1 MVHARANEAAAHAET
16 LIPDALR
23 RLSDYVGVVALSR
36 DPARAPDVKRM
47 AEIARD
53 DLRAAGLADARLLE
67 LPGALPCVAA
77 SWLERPGA
85 PTVLIYGH
93 FDQQPATASEW
104 RTPPHTLTLRGD
116 RLHGRGAA
124 DDLGGWLS
132 QLVAFKAWKAVGGPP
147 INVRFLLEGEE
158 EIGSPRLG
166 DYMSAFPEEFAADV
180 MVLTD
185 CDNPSTD
192 VPGLTVSLRGLLDV
206 EVTLR
211 ALRGKVHSGL
221 WGGAVPDPAVGLC
234 KVVAG
239 LVDDEGRVAGLVAE
253 NDPAWRKSVAALSP
267 DDEALRRDAGLVPGV
282 PGLPPGDLPRV
293 EWMWRQPHVTVIG
306 TTLPSIADR
315 ANVILPQA
323 TAHLSVRLAPGQE
336 PADVFAFLERRIRS
350 LVPFGLQV
358 EVKKTGGSAGWA
370 YAAEGPAFDAA
381 ARAYARAFG
390 RDLVKIG
397 VGGSIPF
404 ITLFARRF
412 PDTPLI
418 LNGVM
423 DPQTSA
429 HGPDESLHVG
439 LFRKV
444 VLANVQLLGELA
456 GLQATG
462 GAAPRP
468 AAAPARGPDGACCP

>member
-1 MVHARANEAAAHAET
+1 MSSQTAEKAAEKAEALVPE
-16 LIPDALR
+16 ALR
-23 RLSDYVGVVALSR
+23 RLVDYVAIPALSR
-36 DPARAPDVKRM
+36 DPARAPDVRRM
-47 AEIARD
+47 AEVARD
-53 DLRAAGLADARLLE
+53 DLRAAGLDDVKVLE

-77 SWLERPGA
+77 SWLKRPGA

-93 FDQQPATASEW
+93 FDQQPATPAEW
-104 RTPPHTLTLRGD
+104 QSPPHTLTPRGE
-116 RLHGRGAA
+116 RLYGRGAA

-132 QLVAFKAWKAVGGPP
+132 QLVAFKAWMECGGPP
-147 INVRFLLEGEE
+147 LNVRFLLEGEE
-158 EIGSPRLG
+158 EIGSPHLG
-166 DYMSAFPEEFAADV
+166 DFMSAYPEHFAADV

-185 CDNPSTD
+185 CDNPSTE
-192 VPGLTVSLRGLLDV
+192 VPGMTVSLRGLLDV
-206 EVTLR
+206 EVTLK

-221 WGGAVPDPAVGLC
+221 WGGALPDPAVGLC

-239 LVDDEGRVAGLVAE
+239 LVDEGGRVAGLDVPQPA
-253 NDPAWRKSVAALSP
+253 AWRESVAGLSH
-267 DDEALRRDAGLVPGV
+267 DDEGLRRDAGLLPGV
-282 PGLPPGDLPRV
+282 PGLPPGDRPRV

-306 TTLPSIADR
+306 TTLPQMSDV

-336 PADVFAFLERRIRS
+336 PDDVFAFLDKRIRAF
-350 LVPFGLQV
+350 VPFGLQV
-358 EVKKTGGSAGWA
+358 EVKKVRGTAGWA
-370 YAAEGPAFDAA
+370 YEAKGPAFDAA
-381 ARAYARAFG
+381 ERAYQRAFG
-390 RDLVKIG
+390 KPLVRIG

-429 HGPDESLHVG
+429 HGPDESLHVP

-444 VLANVQLLGELA
+444 VLANVHLLGELA
-456 GLQATG
+456 ALTAGTQALASPG
-462 GAAPRP
+462 QAQ
-468 AAAPARGPDGACCP
+468 RGPDGACCP